1 MDSEHHISFLL
12 LFGFLNLALFAAGYL
27 GKILR
32 FPAIFFYI
40 LFGILLGRFIHKSEA
55 IEVFS
60 EIGIVLLFFYLGL
73 EFNIDR
79 AIQTAKKIWSVGLID
94 FVLGFGIVSLAMY
107 LMGFDTFTSLLT
119 GGVAYASSSAITT
132 KIIVDNH
139 RIANPETELILGLM
153 VFEDIIAPILL
164 AILSAFSSGGD
175 FTPLTIPLIFLK
187 IAAVFAFAVGV
198 ALLFKNYIAMFV
210 DTFIEEEIF
219 TLFSL
224 GGLIFF
230 AGVTQYIG
238 LSEALGAFLMGM
250 IVSES
255 GKAHDI
261 EKVMF
266 AIRDLAVAIF
276 FFLFGAGIQFS
287 GEFSSK
293 IITALVVV
301 VILSIIGKFLTG
313 YIGGLIYGLSKKKA
327 FETGLSII
335 NRGEFSVVM
344 SKFAHPQFIPF
355 IGIYVLIMAFIGII
369 FAQFAPQISNIIFPK
384 KKKKKKKKKK
394 RDLPSY
400 LTEEGT

>member
-27 GKILR
+27 GKLLR
-32 FPAIFFYI
+32 FPGIFFYI
-40 LFGILLGRFIHKSEA
+40 LFGIFLGKFIHETEA
-55 IEVFS
+55 IEIFS

-79 AIQTAKKIWSVGLID
+79 AVKTAKRIWSVGLID
-94 FVLGFGIVSLAMY
+94 FVLGFGVVSIAMY
-107 LMGFDTFTSLLT
+107 LMGFDLFTSLLT

-164 AILSAFSSGGD
+164 AVLAAFSAGGELS
-175 FTPLTIPLIFLK
+175 FLNIFLILVK
-187 IAAVFAFAVGV
+187 VAAVFAFSIGV
-198 ALLFKNYIAMFV
+198 AILFKNYIAMFV
-210 DTFIEEEIF
+210 DAFIEEEIF

-230 AGVTQYIG
+230 AGFTQYIG

-287 GEFSSK
+287 GEFDKK
-293 IITALVVV
+293 ILIALVVV
-301 VILSIIGKFLTG
+301 VILSILGKFLTG

-344 SKFAHPQFIPF
+344 SKFAHPKFIPF
-355 IGIYVLIMAFIGII
+355 IGIYVLIMAFLGII
-369 FAQFAPQISNIIFPK
+369 FAQFAPQISNVIFPK
-384 KKKKKKKKKK
+384 KKKKKKRKQRK
-394 RDLPSY
+394 DIPSY
-400 LTEEGT
+400 AT

>member
-1 MDSEHHISFLL
+1 MDNEHTFSFLL
-12 LFGFLNLALFAAGYL
+12 IFGFLNLSLFAAGYI

-32 FPAIFFYI
+32 FPAVFFYI
-40 LFGILLGRFIHKSEA
+40 LFGIFLGKFVHEAEA
-55 IEVFS
+55 IEIFS

-79 AIQTAKKIWSVGLID
+79 AVKTAKKIWSVGIID
-94 FVLGFGIVSLAMY
+94 FLTGFGFVSLAMY
-107 LMGFDTFTSLLT
+107 IMGFDIFTSFLT

-139 RIANPETELILGLM
+139 RIANPETELVLGLM
-153 VFEDIIAPILL
+153 VFEDIVAPILL
-164 AILSAFSSGGD
+164 ALLSAFSTGGS
-175 FTPLTIPLIFLK
+175 FSAITIPVILLK
-187 IAAVFAFAVGV
+187 VVVVFAFALSV
-198 ALLFKNYIAMFV
+198 ALFFRKYIAAFV

-230 AGVTQYIG
+230 SGVTQFIG

-255 GKAHDI
+255 GRTHEI

-266 AIRDLAVAIF
+266 SIRDLAVAIF
-276 FFLFGAGIQFS
+276 FFLFGAGIKFS
-287 GEFSSK
+287 AEFDK
-293 IITALVVV
+293 NLIVALVVV

-313 YIGGLIYGLSKKKA
+313 FLGGLIYGLSKRKSI
-327 FETGLSII
+327 ETGLSII

-344 SKFAHPQFIPF
+344 SKFARPEFIPF

-369 FAQFAPQISNIIFPK
+369 FAQFAPKIANIFIPKKEK
-384 KKKKKKKKKK
+384 KKKKK
-394 RDLPSY
+394 
-400 LTEEGT
+400 

>member
-94 FVLGFGIVSLAMY
+94 FVLGFGVVSLAMY

-276 FFLFGAGIQFS
+276 FFLFGASIQFS

-293 IITALVVV
+293 IITALIVVV
-301 VILSIIGKFLTG
+301 ALSIVGKFLTG

-355 IGIYVLIMAFIGII
+355 IGIYVLIMAFVGII

-394 RDLPSY
+394 RDLPLY

>member
-1 MDSEHHISFLL
+1 MDNGHTFSFLL
-12 LFGFLNLALFAAGYL
+12 IFGFLNLSLFAAGYI

-32 FPAIFFYI
+32 FPAVFFYI
-40 LFGILLGRFIHKSEA
+40 LFGIFLGKFIHEAEA
-55 IEVFS
+55 IEIFS

-79 AIQTAKKIWSVGLID
+79 AVKTAKKIWSVGIID
-94 FVLGFGIVSLAMY
+94 FLTGFGVVSLAMY
-107 LMGFDTFTSLLT
+107 FMGFDIFTSFLT

-153 VFEDIIAPILL
+153 VFEDIVAPILL
-164 AILSAFSSGGD
+164 ALLSAFSTGGN
-175 FTPLTIPLIFLK
+175 FSAVTIPVILLK
-187 IAAVFAFAVGV
+187 VAVVFAFALSV
-198 ALLFKNYIAMFV
+198 ALFFRKYIAAFV

-255 GKAHDI
+255 GRSHEI

-266 AIRDLAVAIF
+266 SIRDLAVAIF
-276 FFLFGAGIQFS
+276 FFLFGAGIKFS
-287 GEFSSK
+287 AEFDK
-293 IITALVVV
+293 KLVLALIVV

-313 YIGGLIYGLSKKKA
+313 FFGGLIYGLSKRKSV
-327 FETGLSII
+327 ETGLSII

-344 SKFAHPQFIPF
+344 SKFARPEFIPF
-355 IGIYVLIMAFIGII
+355 IGIYVLTMAFIGII
-369 FAQFAPQISNIIFPK
+369 FAQFAPNMANLLIPKKEK
-384 KKKKKKKKKK
+384 KKKKKKKA
-394 RDLPSY
+394 PSY
-400 LTEEGT
+400 AT

>member
-1 MDSEHHISFLL
+1 MDSEHQISFLL
-12 LFGFLNLALFAAGYL
+12 LFGFLNLSLFAAGYI
-27 GKILR
+27 GKLLK

-40 LFGILLGRFIHKSEA
+40 LFGIFLGRFIHEVEA
-55 IEVFS
+55 IEIFS

-79 AIQTAKKIWSVGLID
+79 AIQTAKKIWAVGLID
-94 FVLGFGIVSLAMY
+94 FIFGFGFVSVAMY
-107 LMGFDTFTSLLT
+107 LLGFDIFTSLLT

-164 AILSAFSSGGD
+164 AVLSAFSKGGD
-175 FTPLTIPLIFLK
+175 FNILTIPMILFK
-187 IAAVFAFAVGV
+187 VFAVFLFSVSV
-198 ALLFKNYIAMFV
+198 ALLFKKYVAMFI
-210 DTFIEEEIF
+210 DAFLGEEIF
-219 TLFSL
+219 TLFAL

-230 AGVTQYIG
+230 AGFTQYIG

-266 AIRDLAVAIF
+266 AIKDLAVAIF

-287 GEFSSK
+287 GEFDKK
-293 IITALVVV
+293 IIIALVVV

-344 SKFAHPQFIPF
+344 SKFAHPKFIPF

-384 KKKKKKKKKK
+384 KKKKKKGKKK
-394 RDLPSY
+394 REVPSY
-400 LTEEGT
+400 AT

>member
-1 MDSEHHISFLL
+1 MESEQGFSFLL
-12 LFGFLNLALFAAGYL
+12 VFGFLNLALFAAGYI
-27 GKILR
+27 GKVLK
-32 FPAIFFYI
+32 FPAVFFYI
-40 LFGILLGRFIHKSEA
+40 LFGIFLGKFVHEAEA
-55 IEVFS
+55 IEIFS

-73 EFNIDR
+73 EFNIER
-79 AIQTAKKIWSVGLID
+79 AINTAKKIWSVGLID
-94 FVLGFGIVSLAMY
+94 FVTGFGIVSLTMY
-107 LMGFDTFTSLLT
+107 LMGFDVYTSLLT

-164 AILSAFSSGGD
+164 AVLAAFSTGGE
-175 FTPLTIPLIFLK
+175 FSLTTIPLILLK
-187 IAAVFAFAVGV
+187 VVIVFAFAISV
-198 ALLFKNYIAMFV
+198 ALFFRQYIAAFV

-230 AGVTQYIG
+230 AGITQYIG

-255 GKAHDI
+255 GKSHEI

-287 GEFSSK
+287 AEFDK
-293 IITALVVV
+293 KLIVALVIVV
-301 VILSIIGKFLTG
+301 VLSILGKFLTG
-313 YIGGLIYGLSKKKA
+313 FIGGIIYGLSKKKSI
-327 FETGLSII
+327 ETGLSII

-344 SKFAHPQFIPF
+344 SKFANPKFIPF
-355 IGIYVLIMAFIGII
+355 IGIYVLIMAFLGII
-369 FAQFAPQISNIIFPK
+369 FAQFAPKISNLIIPK
-384 KKKKKKKKKK
+384 KKKKKEKK
-394 RDLPSY
+394 RKKVPSY
-400 LTEEGT
+400 AS

>member
-1 MDSEHHISFLL
+1 MDNEHHISFLL

-27 GKILR
+27 GKLLR
-32 FPAIFFYI
+32 FPSIFFYI
-40 LFGILLGRFIHKSEA
+40 LFGIFLGKFIHETEA
-55 IEVFS
+55 IEIFS

-79 AIQTAKKIWSVGLID
+79 AIKTAKKIWSVGLID
-94 FVLGFGIVSLAMY
+94 FLFGFGIVSLAMY
-107 LMGFDTFTSLLT
+107 LMGFDLFTSLLT

-164 AILSAFSSGGD
+164 AVLAAFSSGGE
-175 FTPLTIPLIFLK
+175 LNLINIFLILVK
-187 IAAVFAFAVGV
+187 VAAVFIFSVSV
-198 ALLFKNYIAMFV
+198 AILFKNHIAMFV
-210 DTFIEEEIF
+210 DAFIEEEIF

-230 AGVTQYIG
+230 AGFTQYIG

-255 GKAHDI
+255 GKAHEI

-266 AIRDLAVAIF
+266 SIRDLAVAIF

-287 GEFSSK
+287 GDFDKK
-293 IITALVVV
+293 ILIALIVV
-301 VILSIIGKFLTG
+301 VILSIVGKFLTG

-327 FETGLSII
+327 FETGLTII

-369 FAQFAPQISNIIFPK
+369 LAQYAPQISNIIFPK
-384 KKKKKKKKKK
+384 KKKKKGKKKK
-394 RDLPSY
+394 DIPSY
-400 LTEEGT
+400 AT